1 MIIDYTLPSLLELAK
16 NAVYKAGSTLIEK
29 QKFAR
34 QVHHSH
40 ERDVKI
46 KGDLLSE
53 TIIVESLQL
62 NSSFPILSEEAGI
75 IGNIDR
81 EQYLWIVDPIDGSL
95 NYSNGIPFFCISVAL
110 WKGNK
115 PILGVIFDFF
125 RNELFS
131 GIIGEGAWLN
141 KTAIKTS
148 KTKKKNEAILCTGF
162 PIRTDFSD
170 EGITKFVRQMQAYKK
185 IRLLGSAALSL
196 AYVACGRVDAYME
209 ENIMLWDVGAGCAI
223 VKAAGGEIQID
234 NCNNLTIPIIVSAS
248 GKNLV

>member
-1 MIIDYTLPSLLELAK
+1 MIIDYNLPSLLELAK
-16 NAVYKAGSTLIEK
+16 NTAYKAGSTLIEK

-46 KGDLLSE
+46 KGDILSE

-62 NSSFPILSEEAGI
+62 NSSFPILSEEAGF
-75 IGNIDR
+75 IGKIDR
-81 EQYLWIVDPIDGSL
+81 EQYLWIVDPLDGSL
-95 NYSNGIPFFCISVAL
+95 NYSHGIPLFCISVAL

-141 KTAIKTS
+141 ETAIKIS
-148 KTKKKNEAILCTGF
+148 ETKKKKEAILCTRF
-162 PIRTDFSD
+162 PINTDFSE
-170 EGITKFVRQMQAYKK
+170 EGITKFVKQIQVYKK

-209 ENIMLWDVGAGCAI
+209 DNIMFSSI
-223 VKAAGGEIQID
+223 
-234 NCNNLTIPIIVSAS
+234 
-248 GKNLV
+248 

>member
-1 MIIDYTLPSLLELAK
+1 MVEYSLSSLLELAK
-16 NAVYKAGSTLIEK
+16 KIAFQAGSTLIKK
-29 QKFAR
+29 QKYAR

-46 KGDLLSE
+46 KGDILSE
-53 TIIVESLQL
+53 TIILEFLQL

-75 IGNIDR
+75 IGKIDR
-81 EQYLWIVDPIDGSL
+81 EQYLWIVDPLDGSL
-95 NYSNGIPFFCISVAL
+95 NYSHGIPFFCISIAL
-110 WKGNK
+110 WKGNE
-115 PILGVIFDFF
+115 PILGVIFDFN

-131 GIIGEGAWLN
+131 GIIGEGSWLN
-141 KTAIKTS
+141 ETAIKTS
-148 KTKKKNEAILCTGF
+148 KIIKKKEAVLCTGF
-162 PIRTDFSD
+162 PIRTDFTD
-170 EGITKFVRQMQAYKK
+170 EGITKFVKQMQAYKK

-234 NCNNLTIPIIVSAS
+234 NCDNLTTPKIVSAS
-248 GKNLV
+248 GNNLV